1 MTIPSTCSPKLP
13 SGGICVHR
21 SRWPQ
26 QLLHMIGIHPQFLGV
41 DSLPRS
47 SSQVSW
53 PMSVACETSQENL
66 DQADPL
72 PRNSKPRGVGGSR
85 TLKTARK
92 PPEGRDPIH
101 LVFCIAPNTGYP
113 ELGPK

>member
-1 MTIPSTCSPKLP
+1 
-13 SGGICVHR
+13 
-21 SRWPQ
+21 
-26 QLLHMIGIHPQFLGV
+26 
-41 DSLPRS
+41 
-47 SSQVSW
+47 
-53 PMSVACETSQENL
+53 MSVACETSQENL